1 MSGTSGDGVDAVLV
15 DLSGRQDSV
24 RVRVLSFLSIP
35 YPRSLQRRVL
45 TVAISGTVAE
55 VCHLNVLLGE
65 VFARAALSVIKKAG
79 IHPSEVQLIGSHGQT
94 IHHLPKGIRE
104 SPIGVVRSTLQIAEP
119 AVIAE
124 RTGITTI
131 ANFRARDMAAG
142 GEGAPLAPYAHFLLM
157 SHPRRNRLI
166 VNLGGIS
173 NVTYLPKSGRPDR
186 VIAFDTG
193 PANMILD
200 ALAQRMSKGRMSF
213 DRGGTMAAKG
223 VAHPHLLNELME
235 HPYIMRRPPKSTG
248 REEFGDPFIEQLL
261 AKQRAY
267 RLGPDDLLATC
278 AYWTAASV
286 GAARRW
292 IRGDIDEVVV
302 GGGGVFNRTV
312 MRNLESVFDDR
323 PVKTFDD
330 LGWNSKAFEAIAF
343 AVLAYQTASGTCN
356 NLPRVTGAQ
365 HAVVLGTIVPGK
377 RAEFRRHLKPYR

>member
-1 MSGTSGDGVDAVLV
+1 
-15 DLSGRQDSV
+15 
-24 RVRVLSFLSIP
+24 
-35 YPRSLQRRVL
+35 
-45 TVAISGTVAE
+45 

-65 VFARAALSVIKKAG
+65 VFARAALRVIRKAG
-79 IHPSEVQLIGSHGQT
+79 MDPSKIELIGSHGQT

-124 RTGITTI
+124 RTDITTI

-142 GEGAPLAPYAHFLLM
+142 GEGAPLAPYAHYLLM
-157 SHPRRNRLI
+157 RHARHSRLI

-173 NVTYLPKSGRPDR
+173 NVTYLPKGGRRDR

-193 PANMILD
+193 PANMVLD
-200 ALAQRMSKGRMSF
+200 ALVQRLSKGRMSF
-213 DRGGTMAAKG
+213 DGGGMMAAKG
-223 VAHPHLLNELME
+223 VVHPALLKELMG
-235 HPYIMRRPPKSTG
+235 HPYLKRRPPKSTG
-248 REEFGDPFIEQLL
+248 REEFGGPFIEQLL
-261 AKQRAY
+261 VKQRAY
-267 RLGPDDLLATC
+267 RLGQADLLATC

-286 GAARRW
+286 GEARRW

-302 GGGGVFNRTV
+302 GGGGVYNRTV
-312 MRNLESVFDDR
+312 MRNLQSVFDDT

-377 RAEFRRHLKPYR
+377 SAKLRRQLKQYR